1 MAKFLP
7 QKVLSLHKALELK
20 NPKLQGNFL
29 ITEKF
34 EGWYVYFEYTP
45 EGGWAAP
52 KSSAGREIPAF
63 EHFKGAN
70 LPKLVYPCVL
80 IAEAYIPDNIF
91 QVTNGIFNRS
101 VGSYRCDD
109 VVFVMHDFVTASI
122 TSVPPTALERFNRLI
137 NFNNNI
143 PSNLRKHFQ
152 LNNILLAS
160 PFHEKLW
167 YETFDRIADA
177 GGEGIV
183 AKREN
188 SVFSFGKRNSDLLK
202 LKLELTVDLVAIRLE
217 EGFGEKG
224 NPSLTLVSQRSNGIE
239 VRTVIG
245 KHEDQDL
252 FRATPEAVIGKVVE
266 IKAMEEYSDL
276 QLRQPVFIRV
286 RTDKTSNDI
295 N

>member
-1 MAKFLP
+1 MVKFLP

-20 NPKLQGNFL
+20 NPKIQGTYL
-29 ITEKF
+29 ITTKI

-45 EGGWAAP
+45 EGGWQAP

-63 EHFKGAN
+63 EHFRG
-70 LPKLVYPCVL
+70 LPLADHTHSMVL

-109 VVFVMHDFVTASI
+109 VVFVMHDLLLDGCFNF
-122 TSVPPTALERFNRLI
+122 TALQRYNALI

-143 PSNLRKHFQ
+143 PSSLKKHFQ

-167 YETFDRIADA
+167 YETFDKIANA

-183 AKREN
+183 CKREN
-188 SVFSFGKRNSDLLK
+188 SIFSFGKRNADLLK
-202 LKLELTVDLVAIRLE
+202 LKLECTVDCLAVRLE

-239 VRTVIG
+239 VRTVIS
-245 KHEDQDL
+245 KHEDQAL

-266 IKAMEEYSDL
+266 VKAMEAFQDG
-276 QLRQPVFIRV
+276 QLRQPVFVRV
-286 RTDKTSNDI
+286 REDKTEGE
-295 N
+295 

>member
-1 MAKFLP
+1 MFNFKP
-7 QKVLSLHKALELK
+7 QKVLALNKALELK
-20 NPKLQGNFL
+20 KPRLEGNFL

-45 EGGWAAP
+45 EGGWQAP
-52 KSSAGREIPAF
+52 RSSAGREIPAF
-63 EHFKGAN
+63 EHFRGVA
-70 LPKLVYPCVL
+70 LPKPSYPCVL

-109 VVFVMHDFVTASI
+109 VVFVMHDIVLGLHKDCTAI
-122 TSVPPTALERFNRLI
+122 RRFNTLLDV
-137 NFNNNI
+137 NHNI
-143 PSNLRKHFQ
+143 PSNLKKHFQ

-167 YETFDRIADA
+167 YETFDRIANA

-202 LKLELTVDLVAIRLE
+202 LKLELSVDLVAVRLE
-217 EGFGEKG
+217 EGFGERG

-239 VRTVIG
+239 VRTVIS
-245 KHEDQDL
+245 KHEDQAL

-266 IKAMEEYSDL
+266 VKAMESFQDG
-276 QLRQPVFIRV
+276 QLRQPVFVRV
-286 RTDKTSNDI
+286 RDDKVEGE
-295 N
+295 

>member
-45 EGGWAAP
+45 EGGWQAP

-63 EHFKGAN
+63 EHFKGVA
-70 LPKLVYPCVL
+70 LPKADYPMVL

-109 VVFVMHDFVTASI
+109 VVFMMHDFVVMSI
-122 TSVPPTALERFNRLI
+122 PHEPALVRFNTLI

-143 PSNLRKHFQ
+143 PSNLSKHFQ

-160 PFHEKLW
+160 PYHEKLW
-167 YETFDRIADA
+167 YETFDRVANA

-183 AKREN
+183 CKREN

-202 LKLELTVDLVAIRLE
+202 LKLELTVDLLAVRLE

-239 VRTVIG
+239 VRTVIA
-245 KHEDQDL
+245 KHEDQAL
-252 FRATPEAVIGKVVE
+252 FRSKPESVIGKVVE
-266 IKAMEEYSDL
+266 VKAMETFQDG
-276 QLRQPVFIRV
+276 QLRQATFSRIRE
-286 RTDKTSNDI
+286 DKTVTDI
-295 N
+295 D